1 MEGLFQLMRHYSAR
15 PDVGSMIEAI
25 IQSTYNLL
33 HAVRVTLYLV
43 DEHAQVWVNCTRR
56 WGDVRCTDH
65 PSTNIVALSLWHC
78 RSW

>member
-43 DEHAQVWVNCTRR
+43 DEHAQVC
-56 WGDVRCTDH
+56 G
-65 PSTNIVALSLWHC
+65 STAPDGGVI
-78 RSW
+78 